1 MLLPRSPQ
9 HRSLPFAHGIPPA
22 SATIRST
29 PEDFRVVEDLGFS
42 PSGEGQHQMVEIE
55 KQELNSDQVASM
67 IARLLGARRRDVGLA
82 GLKDRFAVTR
92 QWFSVDLAGQE
103 PPDWSLLEGQVAAPQ
118 QLRVLQARRHGRKL
132 RKGALRGNLFQ
143 LTLRNVEGDPQE
155 LERRLEQVRREG
167 VPNYFG
173 EQRFGRGGENVERA
187 RQMFRREYR
196 PRGRHE
202 RGLLLSSARSELF
215 NQVCAARVQDGTW
228 SRPLDGDIYALAGS
242 RAHFHQERVDQ
253 EILRRIEEHDIHP
266 TAPLWGDGPLET
278 TGDAEA
284 FERSSLSGG
293 EELMRGLEQARVKQD
308 RRSLRLTP
316 KQMRWSWV
324 SPQTLELHLWLPA
337 GSYATVVLRELVNYS

>member
-1 MLLPRSPQ
+1 MLSPSSFP
-9 HRSLPFAHGIPPA
+9 HSPLPFAHGQPPA
-22 SATIRST
+22 TATIRST

-55 KQELNSDQVASM
+55 KRELNSDQVASM
-67 IARLLGARRRDVGLA
+67 IARQLGVRRRDVGLA

-103 PPDWSLLEGQVAAPQ
+103 PPDWSLLEEQVSGQQ
-118 QLRVLQARRHGRKL
+118 QLRVLQAHRHGRKL

-143 LTLRNVEGDPQE
+143 LTLRNIEGERQQ
-155 LERRLEQVRREG
+155 LEQRLEWVRRDG

-173 EQRFGRGGENVERA
+173 EQRFGRGGGNVARA
-187 RQMFRREYR
+187 LQMFRGEYR

-202 RGLLLSSARSELF
+202 RGLLLSAARSELF
-215 NQVCAARVQDGTW
+215 NRVCAARVLEGAW
-228 SRPLDGDIYALAGS
+228 NRPIEGDVYALAGS

-253 EILRRIEEHDIHP
+253 EILRRIGEHDIHP
-266 TAPLWGDGPLET
+266 TAPLWGEGPLET
-278 TGDAEA
+278 TGDAER
-284 FERSSLSGG
+284 FERSALSGG
-293 EELMRGLEQARVKQD
+293 EALMRGLEQARMKQD

-316 KQMRWSWV
+316 KEMSWSWV
-324 SPQTLELHLWLPA
+324 DSQTLELQLWLPA